1 MLFLLNKELCY
12 FIQWFLLNFCVEII
26 VRRKFLCR
34 KVCRRYVYDNRGGK
48 EQVKQLRWAGLPGY
62 VTVAGLAYLGMSQ

>member
-12 FIQWFLLNFCVEII
+12 FIQWFLLNFCVGIF

-48 EQVKQLRWAGLPGY
+48 EQVKQLRCQSRKEQILWER
-62 VTVAGLAYLGMSQ
+62 